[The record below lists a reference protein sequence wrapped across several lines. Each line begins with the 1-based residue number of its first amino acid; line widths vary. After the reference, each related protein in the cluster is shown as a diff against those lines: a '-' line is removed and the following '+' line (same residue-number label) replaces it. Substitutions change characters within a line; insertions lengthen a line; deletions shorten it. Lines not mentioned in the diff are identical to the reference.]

1 MAGKNGAST
10 QPSQSTAR
18 SRPQTEFEIGF
29 REWTFL
35 IPRQNTR
42 FQAVEIGKFFK
53 VSWDLISKEHTETGQ
68 QIIKKLATEEGLV
81 MIKALAD
88 EKVDGVELETRL
100 RIFKDRTL
108 PFFRTISHPDIL
120 SSLILETP
128 LDTICTF
135 LFGPNGRRAIN
146 LFKSTTSALG
156 ALAWDET
163 AKDEDLTSV
172 AVTASLAV
180 LERIVEL
187 NQSAQVITEFT
198 SIVND
203 FSACV
208 PEQLLQAGSRNLARV
223 RQRLGLGAAM
233 PLSGGRPVEQKNHRP
248 VFELGQD
255 LPGVLSELGPRH
267 DNDHAN
273 IFDIKILPTT
283 EEILSP
289 RLEYLPPSDP
299 TKHHLPGLA
308 GLLDRQF
315 RLLRE
320 DTVGQLRDA
329 VQIECK
335 RLDKPP
341 NAQPPPQRQNKGVR
355 NITYHKVALLR
366 LEFDRKKGLQVV
378 AEFDQP
384 PALAKKGARER
395 EEWWGNTKQLQI
407 DAFVCFVSSTGRA
420 IFFSICDPAPT
431 PPPKQR
437 NDEEEREGRSAG
449 YSRAFDERP
458 NLFRHADRATL
469 MLSPVEDNSED
480 ITWINCHLGKAHKLR
495 QSLVEFPGILLP
507 SFQPT
512 LQALQKMSR
521 TLDLPFSQFIA
532 PDIQYAGDV
541 DLPAP
546 AYSRRPGFTFNL
558 ETLTGGERL
567 RLTPGQPFD
576 DTTLREKSTLDDAQ
590 QLSTINALRSCLALI
605 QGPPGTGKSYTG
617 VAIIK
622 ALLENRDAAKL
633 GPIICVCYTNHALD
647 QLLEHLVKDGVEQL
661 VRLGSRSKSEL
672 LQGLNLHH
680 ISKEVRPTKIEGYE
694 KYQLYAKLDST
705 LDQIEKLMPGL
716 MDPTHWSNVKEYL
729 EDHHNSHFTQ
739 LFGRGVD
746 EHGFRE
752 VRRKKFNVLNSWVK
766 GAPQRIASLRSVPEL
781 LNVNLMEMSGLERSA
796 LHKYWV
802 HQSTMEL
809 TRRFLHVLHSYNHIR
824 DSLKKCHQELDL
836 RCLLRAHVIGVTT
849 TGLARNLDILRRVRA
864 KVVVFE
870 EAGEVLEAHTLTALL
885 PSVEHAILIGDH
897 EQLRPQINN
906 YEFQCDNPRGAKFSL
921 DISLFERLV
930 HPQSG
935 YPKLPYSSLEV
946 QRRMYPS
953 IAELIRF
960 TLYPKLQDHPSV
972 STYPEVDGMRKR
984 LFWLDHNE
992 KEDASPSNLAQSF
1005 SKTNAWEVE
1014 MTAALVSHLV
1024 RQGIYRNED
1033 IAVLTPY
1040 LGQLQKL
1047 KQRLRSSFAIVV
1059 GDRDLEEL
1067 ETKGLEDDN
1076 GEETV
1081 AIKGNI
1087 RKTTLLNALRIASVD
1102 NFQGEEA
1109 KVVIISLVRS
1119 NDERKCGFLKTSNR
1133 INVLLSRARHG
1144 MYIIGNKHTARP
1156 IPMWDKVIT
1165 VLEKDGNLGQTL
1177 ALCCPRHKETPIEV
1191 SKPDDFSIF
1200 APEGGCNRKCI
1211 SRLSCGHA
1219 CINKCHSEPL
1229 HNSVRCLERCQRIKK
1244 GCDHACPK
1252 VCGDSCDSKCQIQ
1265 VPNITLTCGHVQAWL
1280 ACHRAQAPETVP
1292 CHVSV
1297 ETVMPGCDHTVK
1309 IRCYELPLAA
1319 SYPCN
1324 ATCSAALGCG
1334 HNCKHTC
1341 KICNTRGED
1350 GRISDISHGICKTP
1364 CGRQYTTCSHACSEA
1379 CHGDKPCRLCLE
1391 PCDVRCSHSRCSKK
1405 CHEPCIPCVENCSW
1419 SCPHRGAC
1427 KLPCAVP
1434 CDLLPCSKG
1443 CSLKLSCGHECPSVC
1458 GEICPEARYC
1468 QKCAGKSI
1476 KDMTVDYIM
1485 GSTYAEID
1493 LDENPCIIPSCG
1505 HILTLESMD
1514 GHMEIAKYY
1523 TISDDTNA
1531 ENSIIALKSSSVPFS
1546 TSELKSCP
1554 MCRSPLRNIN
1564 RYGRIVR
1571 RAWIDEA
1578 TKKFIVWANSQ
1589 FVPLASKMEQA
1600 EAELRESVTEKQTS
1614 KSPLLGQAQLSSA
1627 LDRLSL
1633 EPIRLV
1639 GSRDQQIKAVLK
1651 ARKADAR
1658 YKDISLLRIAI
1669 RRFLK
1674 EVDEAEQPISRIH
1687 DLVRDARKHRGV
1699 NTEITDV
1706 PSVLQV
1712 RNRLLATVLLLRC
1725 DYAILLDFVIHSAG
1739 TVSGKNLRDLHLSL
1753 ALNRKDCE
1761 NLIQESRSRQQ
1772 PAHEVEGLLYWV
1784 RFVALERGRSAS
1796 HSDAEM
1802 TTLVDRARD
1811 QLHLART
1818 ICNTYPGQTA
1828 GMPAE
1833 VSEAEKMLRDM
1844 TFYAPV
1850 ANWEKAAVYAAMAQ
1864 SFQGTGH
1871 WYYCANGHPFT
1882 VGECGMPMQTARCPQ
1897 CGATVG
1903 GMNHQA
1909 VAGVTRAM
1917 DLEAEFER
1925 RGW

>member
-1 MAGKNGAST
+1 MVGNNRADT
-10 QPSQSTAR
+10 QPPQSTAR
-18 SRPQTEFEIGF
+18 SRPQGELETGF

-53 VSWDLISKEHTETGQ
+53 MGWELTSKEHTDIGQ
-68 QIIKKLATEEGLV
+68 QIIKKLATEEGLA
-81 MIKALAD
+81 MIKALVD
-88 EKVDGVELETRL
+88 ERVEGVELETRL
-100 RIFKDRTL
+100 RTFKNRTL

-135 LFGPNGRRAIN
+135 LFGPNGRRAIS

-156 ALAWDET
+156 ALVQDET
-163 AKDEDLTSV
+163 AKDEDLTSI
-172 AVTASLAV
+172 AVTATSAV

-187 NQSAQVITEFT
+187 NQSAQVIPEFMSIVKEFST
-198 SIVND
+198 SI
-203 FSACV
+203 
-208 PEQLLQAGSRNLARV
+208 PEQLLQAGSRSLARV
-223 RQRLGLGAAM
+223 HQRLGLGAAIVS
-233 PLSGGRPVEQKNHRP
+233 SGGRPLEQKSHRP
-248 VFELGQD
+248 VFEVGQD
-255 LPGVLSELGPRH
+255 LPGALSELGPRH

-283 EEILSP
+283 DEIQSP
-289 RLEYLPPSDP
+289 RLEYLPSSDP

-335 RLDKPP
+335 RLNKPP
-341 NAQPPPQRQNKGVR
+341 NAQPPPKRQKNGVR
-355 NITYHKVALLR
+355 NIIYHNVALLR

-384 PALAKKGARER
+384 PALAKKGAKER
-395 EEWWGNTKQLQI
+395 EEWWRNTKQLQI
-407 DAFVCFVSSTGRA
+407 DAFVCIVSSTGRA

-431 PPPKQR
+431 PPPRR
-437 NDEEEREGRSAG
+437 NGGEEREARPAEHR
-449 YSRAFDERP
+449 RASDERP
-458 NLFRHADRATL
+458 SLFKHADRATL
-469 MLSPVEDNSED
+469 MLSPVEDTSED
-480 ITWINCHLGKAHKLR
+480 LTWINSHLGKARKLR

-507 SFQPT
+507 SFRPT
-512 LQALQKMSR
+512 LQALQEMSR
-521 TLDLPFSQFIA
+521 TLDLPFSQFVA
-532 PDIQYAGDV
+532 PNIQHAGEVDI
-541 DLPAP
+541 PAP
-546 AYSRRPGFTFNL
+546 AYSRKPGFAFNL
-558 ETLTGGERL
+558 ETLTHGERL
-567 RLTPGQPFD
+567 RLAPGEPFD
-576 DTTLREKSTLDDAQ
+576 DTVLRERSTLDDAQ
-590 QLSTINALRSCLALI
+590 QQSTINALRSCLALI

-622 ALLENRDAAKL
+622 ALLKNRAAAKL

-661 VRLGSRSKSEL
+661 IRLGSRSKSEL
-672 LQGLNLHH
+672 LQDLNLHH
-680 ISKEVRPTKIEGYE
+680 ISKEIRPTKIEGHE
-694 KYQLYAKLDST
+694 KYQLYTKLDIA
-705 LDQIEKLMPGL
+705 LDEIEELMPGL
-716 MDPTHWSNVKEYL
+716 SDPARWSNIKEYL
-729 EDHHNSHFTQ
+729 ENHHNDHFRQ
-739 LFGRGVD
+739 LFGRGAD
-746 EHGFRE
+746 EHGFQE
-752 VRRKKFNVLNSWVK
+752 VRGKKLNVLNSWVK
-766 GAPQRIASLRSVPEL
+766 GAPKRIASTRPIPEL
-781 LNVNLMEMSGLERSA
+781 LNVNLKDMSGLERSA
-796 LHKYWV
+796 LHKHWV
-802 HQSTMEL
+802 QQSTKEL
-809 TRRFLHVLHSYNHIR
+809 NRRFLHVLDSYRHIR

-836 RCLLRAHVIGVTT
+836 RCLLRAHIIGVTT
-849 TGLARNLDILRRVRA
+849 TGLARNLDVLRRVRA
-864 KVVVFE
+864 KVVIFE

-906 YEFQCDNPRGAKFSL
+906 YEFQSDNPRGAKFSL

-935 YPKLPYSSLEV
+935 YPKLRYSSLEV
-946 QRRMYPS
+946 QRRMYPW
-953 IAELIRF
+953 IAELIRS

-1005 SKTNAWEVE
+1005 SKANAWEVE

-1059 GDRDLEEL
+1059 GDRDLEDL
-1067 ETKGLEDDN
+1067 EAKGLEDDS
-1076 GEETV
+1076 GEETNV
-1081 AIKGNI
+1081 NKGSI

-1109 KVVIISLVRS
+1109 KVIVISLVRS
-1119 NDERKCGFLKTSNR
+1119 NNERKCGFLKTSNR

-1144 MYIIGNKHTARP
+1144 MYIIGNTHTARSV
-1156 IPMWDKVIT
+1156 PMWDKVIT
-1165 VLEKDGNLGQTL
+1165 ILENDGNIGQTL
-1177 ALCCPRHKETPIEV
+1177 GLCCPRHKETPMEV
-1191 SKPDDFSIF
+1191 SKPDDFSVF
-1200 APEGGCNRKCI
+1200 SPEGGCNRKCI

-1229 HNSVRCLERCQRIKK
+1229 HNAVHCLERCQRIKK
-1244 GCDHACPK
+1244 GCDHACLK
-1252 VCGDSCDSKCQIQ
+1252 VCGDPCDLKCQFQ
-1265 VPNITLTCGHVQAWL
+1265 MPNIALPCGHVRKRL
-1280 ACHRAQAPETVP
+1280 ECHLAQAPETVQ

-1297 ETVMPGCDHTVK
+1297 ETVMPGCKHNVK
-1309 IRCYELPLAA
+1309 VRCYKLPLAA
-1319 SYPCN
+1319 NHPCK
-1324 ATCSAALGCG
+1324 ATCGAALECG
-1334 HNCKHTC
+1334 HNCKQIC
-1341 KICNTRGED
+1341 KTCNTRGED
-1350 GRISDISHGICKTP
+1350 GHISDINHGICESP

-1391 PCDVRCSHSRCSKK
+1391 PCEVRCSHSRCSKK
-1405 CHEPCIPCVENCSW
+1405 CHEPCIPCVEHCSW

-1434 CDLLPCSKG
+1434 CDLLPCSKR
-1443 CSLKLSCGHECPSVC
+1443 CSLTLSCGHMCPSVC

-1468 QKCAGKSI
+1468 QQCADKSV
-1476 KDMTVDYIM
+1476 KDMMVDYIM

-1505 HILTLESMD
+1505 HILSLESMD
-1514 GHMEIAKYY
+1514 GHMEIPKYY
-1523 TISDDTNA
+1523 TVSDDTNA
-1531 ENSIIALKSSSVPFS
+1531 KDSIVALKSSSVPFS
-1546 TSELKSCP
+1546 TSELKNCP
-1554 MCRSPLRNIN
+1554 ICRSPLRNIN

-1578 TKKFIVWANSQ
+1578 TKKFIVWANTQ
-1589 FVPLASKMEQA
+1589 FVPLASKMELA
-1600 EAELRESVTEKQTS
+1600 EAKLREPVTEKQNP
-1614 KSPLLGQAQLSSA
+1614 KSPEPRQVQLSVM
-1627 LDRLSL
+1627 LDKLSL
-1633 EPIRLV
+1633 EPIQII
-1639 GSRDQQIKAVLK
+1639 GSRDEQIKVVLK
-1651 ARKADAR
+1651 AMKGDAR
-1658 YKDISLLRIAI
+1658 YKNIPLLRKEI
-1669 RRFLK
+1669 RIFLK

-1687 DLVRDARKHRGV
+1687 GLVEDARKHRGV
-1699 NTEITDV
+1699 NTEITDM

-1725 DYAILLDFVIHSAG
+1725 DYAILFDFVIHSAG
-1739 TVSGKNLRDLHLSL
+1739 TASGKNLRDLRLSF

-1761 NLIQESRSRQQ
+1761 NLIQESRSRRQ
-1772 PAHEVEGLLYWV
+1772 PAQEVEGLIYWA

-1796 HSDAEM
+1796 LSDTEM
-1802 TTLVDRARD
+1802 TNLVDRAHD

-1818 ICNTYPGQTA
+1818 VCRSYPGQTA
-1828 GMPAE
+1828 GMPSE
-1833 VSEAEKMLRDM
+1833 VSEAEKVLRDA

-1850 ANWEKAAVYAAMAQ
+1850 TNLEKAAVYAAMAQ

-1882 VGECGMPMQTARCPQ
+1882 VGDCGMPMETARCPQ
-1897 CGATVG
+1897 CGAAVG
-1903 GMNHQA
+1903 GTDHQA
-1909 VAGVTRAM
+1909 VAGVTRATDM
-1917 DLEAEFER
+1917 EAEFG
-1925 RGW
+1925 RGGR